1 MENSSI
7 KTYVYEYVNPTT
19 GKVVRQVKRYTPR
32 VSHKKERAEMIQLLK
47 SIPMNSKYMEFYNAF
62 KHLVENQN
70 KINNII

>member
-32 VSHKKERAEMIQLLK
+32 ISHKKERAEMIQLLK